1 MGMCTKHID
10 VKYHFSRELV
20 ENRYLDVRY
29 VKSEKNYI
37 DLTTKNVGNEILE
50 RLFTKGVQVGNIV
63 TKRENVGPMG
73 IQQMYGT
80 EDEVHHFSYDV
91 PS

>member
-1 MGMCTKHID
+1 MCTKHID

-29 VKSEKNYI
+29 VKSEKNYM

-63 TKRENVGPMG
+63 TKRENFGPMG

-80 EDEVHHFSYDV
+80 EDEVRHFSYDV